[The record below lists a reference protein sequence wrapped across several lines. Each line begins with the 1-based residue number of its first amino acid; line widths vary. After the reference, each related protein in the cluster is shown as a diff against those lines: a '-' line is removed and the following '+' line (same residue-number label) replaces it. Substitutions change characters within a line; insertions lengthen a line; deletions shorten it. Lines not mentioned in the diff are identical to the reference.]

1 MEYIIGQTAGIIVT
15 VGSLIGPLFKKK
27 WMMLVNSILLNALA
41 ALNVI
46 LVSGMGSAVFLNCVG
61 ALQASLSLY
70 HIQKIIPVTKIE
82 KIIFMA
88 LYIGMGIF
96 GAVTAPGFV
105 FELSYKNLLEI
116 LPIIAAAFFCIAT
129 FIRSEQITR
138 MYGVA
143 NYVLWLVY
151 YIAIGSTT
159 AFAQIAGLA
168 TTCIALYKY
177 REKGEKK
184 NEDKNP

>member
-15 VGSLIGPLFKKK
+15 IGSLIGPLFKKK

-46 LVSGMGSAVFLNCVG
+46 LVNGMGSAVLLNCVG
-61 ALQASLSLY
+61 TAQALLSLY
-70 HIQKIIPVTKIE
+70 HVQKNVPVTMIE
-82 KIIFMA
+82 KTIFMA

-105 FELSYKNLLEI
+105 LELSYKNLLEI

-138 MYGVA
+138 MYGLA
-143 NYVLWLVY
+143 NYALWLVY
-151 YIAIGSTT
+151 YIVIGTTT
-159 AFAQIAGLA
+159 AFAQIAGIVM
-168 TTCIALYKY
+168 TCIALYKY

-184 NEDKNP
+184 NENQNF